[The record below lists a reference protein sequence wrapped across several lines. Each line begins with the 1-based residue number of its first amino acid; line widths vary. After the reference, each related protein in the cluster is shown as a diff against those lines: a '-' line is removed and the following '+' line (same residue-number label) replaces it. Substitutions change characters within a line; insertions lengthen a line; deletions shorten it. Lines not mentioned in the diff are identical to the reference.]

1 MNHESM
7 YTPAQAA
14 KRLGVCTKTIH
25 RWDRA
30 GKIRTIRTAGNQ
42 RRIPAS
48 EVRRLLGLRPVTT
61 TRCAVYARVSSQKQA
76 KDGNLERQKER
87 LLEAARQKGYEVQSV
102 VAEQASGLNENRRGL
117 KRLLGLAQKGEIDVV
132 LVEFRDRLA
141 RFGFSYLARAF
152 EMAGA
157 RVEVLEEQE
166 EKAPAEELVEDMLSI
181 VTVFSARLY
190 GSRARKFRQKVRSA
204 MKECEV

>member
-1 MNHESM
+1 M

-42 RRIPAS
+42 RRIPAG
-48 EVRRLLGLRPVTT
+48 EVRRLLGLRPVAT
-61 TRCAVYARVSSQKQA
+61 TRCAIYARVSSQKQS
-76 KDGNLERQKER
+76 KDGNLERQKQR
-87 LLEAARQKGYEVQSV
+87 LLEAAKQKGYEVQLV

-117 KRLLGLAQKGEIDVV
+117 KRLLALAQKGEIDVV
-132 LVEFRDRLA
+132 LVEFRDRLS